1 MCMPRTTLDID
12 ATLLRELKG
21 QAAREGRTLQS
32 VVNERLRQRS
42 LPARTPR
49 FTLVLPVWKS
59 EIRPGVDLTDR
70 DALFDLMDG
79 R

>member
-1 MCMPRTTLDID
+1 MARTTLDID
-12 ATLLRELKG
+12 DTLLRELKG
-21 QAAREGRTLQS
+21 LAAREGRTLQS

-42 LPARTPR
+42 IPAGTPR
-49 FTLVLPVWKS
+49 FSLALPVWNGTL
-59 EIRPGVDLTDR
+59 RPGVDLTDR

>member
-1 MCMPRTTLDID
+1 MARTTIDID
-12 ATLLRELKG
+12 DALLRELKG

-32 VVNERLRQRS
+32 VVNERLRQRTTAS
-42 LPARTPR
+42 PTPR
-49 FTLVLPVWKS
+49 FSLNLTGWHGDL
-59 EIRPGVDLTDR
+59 RPGVDLCDR

>member
-1 MCMPRTTLDID
+1 MSRTTLDID
-12 ATLLRELKG
+12 DRLLRELKA

-32 VVNERLRQRS
+32 VVNERLKRPSAPSRHA
-42 LPARTPR
+42 PFR
-49 FTLVLPVWKS
+49 LVVKGWTADC
-59 EIRPGVDLTDR
+59 RAGVNLFDR

>member
-1 MCMPRTTLDID
+1 MARTTLDID
-12 ATLLRELKG
+12 DALLRELKG

-42 LPARTPR
+42 IPAGTPP
-49 FTLVLPVWKS
+49 FSLNLIGWHGDL
-59 EIRPGVDLTDR
+59 RPGVDLCNR